1 MSNMLSTLFSSPLL
15 FVIWA
20 VGLVLAISLHE
31 YSHAVAADRLG
42 DPTPRSQGRLTL
54 DPRAHLD
61 PLGTLALLFLGF
73 GWGKPVMF
81 DAYNLRDPRRDSA
94 LIAIAGPISN
104 LLFALVLSL
113 IIRFAPLPMILDT
126 VFSILVMMNIT
137 LAIFNLV
144 PVFPL
149 DGEKILGGILPRDL
163 YREYSSIMAQYG
175 TIILILMLL
184 PIAGGTSPISALISP
199 IISFVSHLLL

>member
-1 MSNMLSTLFSSPLL
+1 MLSTLFSNPLL
-15 FVIWA
+15 FLVWA
-20 VGLVLAISLHE
+20 IGLVLAISIHE
-31 YSHAVAADRLG
+31 YSHAVAADKLG

-54 DPRAHLD
+54 NPVAHLD

-81 DAYNLRDPRRDSA
+81 DPYNLRNPRRDGA

-104 LLFALVLSL
+104 LLFATVLSL
-113 IIRFAPLPMILDT
+113 IVKFTAIPDLITSIFYIL
-126 VFSILVMMNIT
+126 IQMNIM

-144 PVFPL
+144 PIFPL
-149 DGEKILGGILPRDL
+149 DGEKILGGILPTEL
-163 YREYSSIMAQYG
+163 YVEYAKIMQQYG

-184 PIAGGTSPISALISP
+184 PIAGGVSPISALISP
-199 IISFVSHLLL
+199 VISFVTHLLL